1 MAAGRVAILGAT
13 STIARALAARYAQEG
28 RDLLLCGRD
37 LPEVEAVARDLALR
51 YGIETDAC
59 LLDPA
64 AEDYPQL
71 LWRLDGSAPLA
82 GVVWA
87 IGTMAAAA
95 GQAGAAELRDTTW
108 VNFGAAVAAIEALL
122 PAIDPGGFVVV
133 LSSVAGERG
142 RARNYVYGAAKAALS
157 VYAQGLNQ
165 RLAGTGPRVTAV
177 QLGVVDITA
186 VQLGVVDSQMTWGMA
201 GGPHGADP
209 ERVAL
214 AIAAA
219 VRRRRARVHVPAVW
233 ALVMLALRALPEGIF
248 NRLNL

>member
-177 QLGVVDITA
+177 QLGVVD
-186 VQLGVVDSQMTWGMA
+186 SQMTWGMA